1 MKKVLL
7 IGIFACISTI
17 ILSFGSC
24 QNKQIPDGRF
34 IGTWISAD
42 LTDTL
47 QFKNET
53 TFIRFRKSGF
63 YDYFDYKYT
72 SDSITISYTG
82 PMMILTRPT
91 THRYTLKNGQL
102 MIDFT
107 NECFGFE
114 SKVINYNKRNI

>member
-7 IGIFACISTI
+7 IGIFACISAI
-17 ILSFGSC
+17 ILCFGSC
-24 QNKQIPDGRF
+24 QDKRIPDGRF
-34 IGTWISAD
+34 IGTWISTD

-53 TFIRFRKSGF
+53 KFIRFSKTGF
-63 YDYFDYKYT
+63 YSFFDYSYT
-72 SDSITISYTG
+72 SDSITIAYTG
-82 PMMILTRPT
+82 PMKILTRPT